1 MGNLNFQD
9 EQDESQQKN
18 QPDPEPQKV
27 AKNMDAYI
35 DDPTSNSKVLW
46 VAIIVVLIAGV
57 GGALYMLNRAGY
69 LKFLSKHKTAVTTM
83 TAPAPSAPSPMAAAK
98 PMQPAKSSASQ
109 QGSFALQVSAFRTQN
124 QADRYISTLKKKGI
138 EAWVLTGEGTT
149 GHKWY
154 RVCTGNFDT
163 KLRAIAAVENMK
175 KKVGTDVW
183 VVPAQ

>member
-9 EQDESQQKN
+9 EPDESQQKN
-18 QPDPEPQKV
+18 QPDSGPQKSV
-27 AKNMDAYI
+27 RELDAYI
-35 DDPTSNSKVLW
+35 DDPTSNSRVLW
-46 VAIIVVLIAGV
+46 IAIIVVLVAGL

-69 LKFLSKHKTAVTTM
+69 LKFLTKHKPAVTTM
-83 TAPAPSAPSPMAAAK
+83 TAPAPSAPSRMAAAM
-98 PMQPAKSSASQ
+98 PAQPAKSPATQ
-109 QGSFALQVSAFRTQN
+109 QGSYALQVSAFKTQN
-124 QADRYISTLKKKGI
+124 QADRYVSVLKKEGI
-138 EAWVLTGEGTT
+138 DARILTGEGTA

>member
-18 QPDPEPQKV
+18 QPDPEPQKSV
-27 AKNMDAYI
+27 RDQDAYI
-35 DDPTSNSKVLW
+35 DDPTSNSRVLW
-46 VAIIVVLIAGV
+46 IAIIVVLIAGI

-69 LKFLSKHKTAVTTM
+69 LKFQTKHKPAVTTM
-83 TAPAPSAPSPMAAAK
+83 TAPAPSAPSRMAEAK
-98 PMQPAKSSASQ
+98 PAQPAKSPAGQ
-109 QGSFALQVSAFRTQN
+109 QGSFALQVSAFRTQS
-124 QADRYISTLKKKGI
+124 QADMYISALKKKGI
-138 EAWVLTGEGTT
+138 DAWVLTGEGAA

-175 KKVGTDVW
+175 KEVGTDVW